1 MYPGQQVF
9 HASPLPTALT
19 ASTTGISTDRAV
31 PSPEKTE
38 PFYDYVYE
46 HESRTTYRRFKRYER
61 SCFRWPKS
69 FNEETTVYIVTGK
82 GIEEADYRNWRMPYY
97 PMEWL

>member
-1 MYPGQQVF
+1 MTGEHGTV
-9 HASPLPTALT
+9 ASFDCQKAECDFRGRRWEAWFT
-19 ASTTGISTDRAV
+19 
-31 PSPEKTE
+31 PEIPVSEGPWKL
-38 PFYDYVYE
+38 
-46 HESRTTYRRFKRYER
+46 RTTYRRFKRYER

-97 PMEWL
+97 PMEWP